1 MTLWLLQL
9 CKSMWIIQ
17 KPYPQKTP
25 FYRSGKYCEFMLST
39 HLDKWKIITGYMEKY
54 LCGKQWKV
62 QPVYVILARETF
74 IAEIF
79 AGFPEKKKK
88 GGHSDVGLRKRFL
101 PDISSGLLRS
111 AV

>member
-25 FYRSGKYCEFMLST
+25 FDRSGKYCEFMLST
-39 HLDKWKIITGYMEKY
+39 HLDKWKIITGYVEKY

-62 QPVYVILARETF
+62 RPVYVILARETF

-88 GGHSDVGLRKRFL
+88 EDTAMWAYESVF
-101 PDISSGLLRS
+101 
-111 AV
+111 